1 MKLLQIRAPRKL
13 GAPGSCPEMPPP
25 VKNRTINERLHDR
38 CWEWF
43 RGMRMHAPEDLLRGT
58 GTDGS
63 SISSSLPWPV
73 AAEALASGA
82 RTSAGFRRLK
92 AVCDVVETV
101 GPVDGRFYAGRIR
114 SWDEA
119 VLDDPKIAA
128 IDSWGTP
135 IRWPG
140 PLLGLPRAFSPTTL
154 RYLAT
159 ALWLKR
165 EGYVK
170 PGGTVIEV
178 GVGFGGLAA
187 MNAVVSGASTRM
199 VDLPQVEA
207 AARRMMEE
215 CGLGR
220 FCLADD
226 AGIDSGDCCL
236 VSNYAFT
243 ELTREIQ
250 DGYLEKHLKGAGRGV
265 IVSNAGVFAA
275 TIGGRSD
282 QELLSMLRDAGLPAG
297 IDKTADFLGP
307 ADHFCKVAILH
318 WKA

>member
-1 MKLLQIRAPRKL
+1 MPVRRDLFPDSIFAVNRK
-13 GAPGSCPEMPPP
+13 
-25 VKNRTINERLHDR
+25 TIGERLHDR
-38 CWEWF
+38 GWDWI
-43 RGMRMHAPEDLLRGT
+43 RRLRMDAPESMRSGP
-58 GTDGS
+58 GADGS
-63 SISSSLPWPV
+63 SISSSLAWPV
-73 AAEALASGA
+73 AAQALAAGD

-92 AVCDVVETV
+92 AVCEVVETV

-114 SWDEA
+114 EWDEA
-119 VLDDPKIAA
+119 VLADPKVGE
-128 IDSWGTP
+128 IDAWGTP

-140 PLLGLPRAFSPTTL
+140 PLLGTTRAFSPTTL

-165 EGYVK
+165 RGFVK
-170 PGGTVIEV
+170 PGGTVIEI

-187 MNAVVSGASTRM
+187 MNAVLSGASTRM
-199 VDLPQVEA
+199 VDLPQVESA
-207 AARRMMEE
+207 ACRMMEE

-226 AGIDSGDCCL
+226 APIDRGDCCV

-243 ELTREIQ
+243 ELAREIQ
-250 DGYLEKHLKGAGRGV
+250 DGYLEKHLKGTARGV

-282 QELLSMLRDAGLPAG
+282 SELLSMLRGAGLPAE
-297 IDKTADFLGP
+297 IDKDADLLGP
-307 ADHFCKVAILH
+307 ADHFCDVAILH

>member
-1 MKLLQIRAPRKL
+1 MNNK
-13 GAPGSCPEMPPP
+13 
-25 VKNRTINERLHDR
+25 TIIERLHDR
-38 CWEWF
+38 CWDGF
-43 RGMRMHAPEDLLRGT
+43 RRMRVDAPESLLRGSE
-58 GTDGS
+58 TDGS

-73 AAEALASGA
+73 AAEAFATGA

-101 GPVDGRFYAGRIR
+101 GPVDGRFYAGRIG
-114 SWDEA
+114 SWDA
-119 VLDDPKIAA
+119 SVLDDPKIAE
-128 IDSWGTP
+128 IDAWGTP

-140 PLLGLPRAFSPTTL
+140 ALLGLPRAFSPTTL
-154 RYLAT
+154 RYLTT

-187 MNAVVSGASTRM
+187 MNALVSGASTRM

-215 CGLGR
+215 CGLGG
-220 FCLADD
+220 FCVADD
-226 AGIDSGDCCL
+226 ASFDPADCCL

-250 DGYLEKHLKGAGRGV
+250 DGYLEKHLKRAGRGV

-282 QELLSMLRDAGLPAG
+282 DELLEMLRDAGLPAG
-297 IDKTADFLGP
+297 IDRTAELLGP

>member
-1 MKLLQIRAPRKL
+1 MGRDPMLLLSSNVSFQ
-13 GAPGSCPEMPPP
+13 MPPP
-25 VKNRTINERLHDR
+25 VRNRTINERLHDR

-43 RGMRMHAPEDLLRGT
+43 RRMRMDAPESLRGGT
-58 GTDGS
+58 GSDGS
-63 SISSSLPWPV
+63 SISSSMPWPV
-73 AAEALASGA
+73 AASAFATGA
-82 RTSAGFRRLK
+82 RTSGGFRRLK

-114 SWDEA
+114 SWDEK
-119 VLDDPKIAA
+119 VLSDPEIAA
-128 IDSWGTP
+128 IDAWGTP
-135 IRWPG
+135 IRWPAA
-140 PLLGLPRAFSPTTL
+140 LLGTTRSFSPTTL

-170 PGGTVIEV
+170 PGGTVIEL

-187 MNAVVSGASTRM
+187 MNAVVSGARTRM

-220 FCLADD
+220 FCVADD
-226 AGIDSGDCCL
+226 ASFDPADSCL

-250 DGYLEKHLKGAGRGV
+250 DGYLDPHLKRAGRGV

-282 QELLSMLRDAGLPAG
+282 DELLSMLRDAGLPAG
-297 IDKTADFLGP
+297 IDKTADLLGP
-307 ADHFCKVAILH
+307 ADHFCDVAILH
-318 WKA
+318 WKIPSLP